1 MPSLYSACSN
11 WKAITRDSRE
21 SLALLAAAAHT
32 VSHSH
37 MEAFCFPSHAPSGLT
52 KVATT
57 TYTAFGTSFS
67 VFYKAAP
74 LKGPISN
81 TAKPNLINSN
91 IKEGSN
97 CEHKSLTSI
106 SKHIECHGKLRQ
118 TEYKLDVFSSI
129 VTLGSGTVHHY
140 LATCSWMCKSKHFAI
155 MEYCNGISSGC
166 WRAT

>member
-1 MPSLYSACSN
+1 MPSLSSACSN

-21 SLALLAAAAHT
+21 SQALLAAAAHT

-37 MEAFCFPSHAPSGLT
+37 MEAFYFPSHAPSGLT

-81 TAKPNLINSN
+81 TAKPNFINSN
-91 IKEGSN
+91 IN
-97 CEHKSLTSI
+97 CEYKSLTGV
-106 SKHIECHGKLRQ
+106 SKHIERHCKLRQ

-140 LATCSWMCKSKHFAI
+140 LATCSLMCKSKHFGI
-155 MEYCNGISSGC
+155 MEYCSGISSGC